1 MLSIFAKYAYKA
13 YKICAPRVSARGA
26 CKRRNLHLLY
36 PLGIL
41 TYEFPENNGA
51 AQRDGDQV
59 DDVSMSYGHTD
70 GSDEGGRQPAPPAKA
85 ARVETCRRRSRG
97 YRPHGRQPAG
107 GGHAGIV
114 RTGNVHA
121 GDDHAGLTTRSAT
134 CRSDHA
140 GNDRAGNVHAGNV
153 HAKRGR
159 TICAQ

>member
-1 MLSIFAKYAYKA
+1 MAKSPFEALLSIFAKYAYKA

-59 DDVSMSYGHTD
+59 DDVSTSYGHTD
-70 GSDEGGRQPAPPAKA
+70 GSDEG
-85 ARVETCRRRSRG
+85 
-97 YRPHGRQPAG
+97 GRQPAG

-140 GNDRAGNVHAGNV
+140 GNV